1 MARPTTKGGT
11 TFGPKTVV
19 AFLVG
24 VGVGL
29 VLVAPVLPETLGPLA
44 VDVLQ
49 DEGTVI
55 VTGVSALAI
64 LMVLMAVL
72 YQGYLKA

>member
-1 MARPTTKGGT
+1 MVRATTKGGS
-11 TFGPKTVV
+11 TFGPKTVA
-19 AFLVG
+19 AFFVG

-29 VLVAPVLPETLGPLA
+29 ALVAPVLPETLGSLA
-44 VDVLQ
+44 VDILR

-55 VTGVSALAI
+55 VVGVSALAV